1 MKLLVVSQY
10 YYPEQFRI
18 NEVCEEL
25 VRRGHVVTVLA
36 GLPNYPQGEI
46 FPGYEKK
53 YEEIHNG
60 VRILRCKARP
70 RKTGTFNLA
79 INYVSYML
87 RADWAVRKL
96 PGDFDAVLVYQLS
109 PISMV
114 VPALTYCKR
123 HKVPMYL
130 YCLDLWPD
138 SIRDVFRSTDS
149 IVFRLMRRWCVK
161 LYNGADLVGITS
173 EPFREY
179 LNTVCKVPV
188 EKIQYLPQHAEDMA
202 LAGDLTAQDNGC
214 TDIVFLGNVGP
225 AQDLENTVKAVS
237 LVHTDKPFQLHI
249 VGIGASL
256 DAVKARVKE
265 LNVEDHFVFHGRH
278 PIEKMPDFYR
288 LADACLLTLYD
299 DNEAGKTIPGK
310 LQGYM
315 SAGKPILAAING
327 AAAEVIRDADC
338 GICAPA
344 GNAEKLAQAM
354 TDFIEHP
361 EAYSR
366 CGANARRYF
375 EQHFSLK
382 LFTDSLENQLTRLCA
397 EKAEV

>member
-1 MKLLVVSQY
+1 MKLLVISQY

-25 VRRGHVVTVLA
+25 VRRGHSVTVLA

-46 FPGYEKK
+46 FPGYETK

-60 VRILRCKARP
+60 VRILRCKSRP
-70 RKTGTFNLA
+70 RKTGTLNLA

-87 RADWAVRKL
+87 RADRAVRKL
-96 PGDFDAVLVYQLS
+96 PGDFDAVMVYQLS

-114 VPALTYCKR
+114 VPALTYCKH
-123 HKVPMYL
+123 HKVPLYL

-138 SIRDVFRSTDS
+138 SIRDVFRSTES
-149 IVFRLMRRWCVK
+149 IIFRLMRRWCVK

-179 LNTVCKVPV
+179 LNTVCQVPV
-188 EKIQYLPQHAEDMA
+188 DKIQYLPQHAEDMA
-202 LAGDLTAQDNGC
+202 LTGNLTAADNGC
-214 TDIVFLGNVGP
+214 TDIVFLGNVGY
-225 AQDLENTVKAVS
+225 AQDLENAARAVS
-237 LVHTDKPFQLHI
+237 LLRTNKPFKLHI
-249 VGIGASL
+249 VGIGAAL
-256 DAVKARVKE
+256 DALKACVRE
-265 LNVEDHFVFHGRH
+265 LNVEDHFEFHGRH
-278 PIEKMPDFYR
+278 PIEEMPDFYR

-299 DNEAGKTIPGK
+299 NTEAGKTIPGK

-315 SAGKPILAAING
+315 SAGKPIIAACSG

-344 GNAEKLAQAM
+344 GNPEALAQAL
-354 TDFIEHP
+354 TAFIDHP
-361 EAYSR
+361 DRFSR
-366 CGANARRYF
+366 CGPNARQYF

-382 LFTDSLENQLTRLCA
+382 LFTDSLEQQLSALCA